1 MWWVVLVA
9 LSYLDRELA
18 VGSGVGPP
26 SRGRLSE
33 ECGGPRGSRPFTP
46 PRMDE
51 PKRRGSEVTRRAK
64 RGFTYPGTLWCG
76 AGNMAD
82 HYDQLGE
89 FEETDSC
96 CRTHDHC
103 PHVIHAFSSKYG
115 YTNFKWHSICH
126 CDCDQ
131 ALKACLHR
139 VNDTSS
145 RVMGQA
151 FFNVIAAPCFQL
163 LYEERCAERHWYGP
177 CKRYEKLPVAVVKEA
192 VPYEYADIGSPE
204 TKTDHEKEESATPA
218 APSGPEAPSLPAVE
232 NFTEALA
239 TIVSSTSAAQT
250 SHNKRKKKKDRGQKT
265 KKAMSQRSK
274 CKKGAAATLPLTKSI
289 NDVITGEAAPETA
302 QLRPTGRPSAHPPKK
317 RRARTGSGGLKVAP
331 AASPEQAPRLA
342 GYNLTAGL
350 TWHPKRRPSEEIP
363 QPPVHLKSPARS
375 PSKKRLTRKEEV
387 VVTLPKE
394 PVQPTVAD
402 GHSQHQHPGEKIFA
416 SSSSAMGAW
425 QPGEQKPPGA
435 PDHWQDRRDNEDGEK
450 RRKGRPDSGAQSTGA
465 QPAQSLDVPSGARG
479 RCNQSTKA
487 ASQSAMSL
495 ASAEPSRS
503 FAPTSQI
510 GRNATPGGPAFPA
523 LPAEE
528 SVAKRRAG
536 ASGHLRSSAVLRSVE
551 RARRQFARKKKR
563 KAARTVRLPSL
574 ARR

>member
-18 VGSGVGPP
+18 LGSGVGPP

-33 ECGGPRGSRPFTP
+33 ECGGGPRGSRPFTP
-46 PRMDE
+46 RMDDE
-51 PKRRGSEVTRRAK
+51 PERRGSAVTRRAK

-82 HYDQLGE
+82 RYDQLGE

-145 RVMGQA
+145 WVMGQA

-192 VPYEYADIGSPE
+192 VPYEYGAADIGSPE
-204 TKTDHEKEESATPA
+204 RKTDHEKEESATPA
-218 APSGPEAPSLPAVE
+218 APSGAEAPSLHAVE

-265 KKAMSQRSK
+265 KKAMGQRSK
-274 CKKGAAATLPLTKSI
+274 HKKGATATVPLTKSI

-302 QLRPTGRPSAHPPKK
+302 QLRPTGRPSAQPPKK
-317 RRARTGSGGLKVAP
+317 RRARTGRGGLKVAL
-331 AASPEQAPRLA
+331 ASPEQAPRLA
-342 GYNLTAGL
+342 GYDLTAGL
-350 TWHPKRRPSEEIP
+350 TSHPKGEEIP
-363 QPPVHLKSPARS
+363 QPPVHLKSPAR
-375 PSKKRLTRKEEV
+375 PASKKRLTRKEEV
-387 VVTLPKE
+387 VVTWPKE

-402 GHSQHQHPGEKIFA
+402 GHNQHQRPGEKIFA
-416 SSSSAMGAW
+416 SSSSAMAAS
-425 QPGEQKPPGA
+425 QPGEQNPPGA
-435 PDHWQDRRDNEDGEK
+435 PDHWQDRRDNEDGKK
-450 RRKGRPDSGAQSTGA
+450 RRKVRPDSGAGSTGA
-465 QPAQSLDVPSGARG
+465 QRAQSSDGPSGARG
-479 RCNQSTKA
+479 QRNQSAKA
-487 ASQSAMSL
+487 ASQSATSL
-495 ASAEPSRS
+495 TSAEPSRS
-503 FAPTSQI
+503 FAPTSRL
-510 GRNATPGGPAFPA
+510 GRKATPGGPA

-536 ASGHLRSSAVLRSVE
+536 GASGDLRSSAVLRSVE

-563 KAARTVRLPSL
+563 KAARTVRPPWF
-574 ARR
+574 ARP

>member
-1 MWWVVLVA
+1 MWWLVLVA

-18 VGSGVGPP
+18 LGSGVAPP

-33 ECGGPRGSRPFTP
+33 ECGGGGPRGSRPFTP
-46 PRMDE
+46 RMDDE

-82 HYDQLGE
+82 RYDQLGE

-177 CKRYEKLPVAVVKEA
+177 CKRYEKLPVAVVEEA
-192 VPYEYADIGSPE
+192 VPYEYGAADIGSPE
-204 TKTDHEKEESATPA
+204 RKTDHEKEESATPA
-218 APSGPEAPSLPAVE
+218 APPGPEAPSLHAVE
-232 NFTEALA
+232 NFTQALA

-265 KKAMSQRSK
+265 KKAMGGQRSK
-274 CKKGAAATLPLTKSI
+274 HKKGATATLPLTKSV

-302 QLRPTGRPSAHPPKK
+302 RLRPTGRPSAQPPKK
-317 RRARTGSGGLKVAP
+317 RGARTGRGGLRVAL
-331 AASPEQAPRLA
+331 ASPEQAPRPA
-342 GYNLTAGL
+342 GYNLSAGL
-350 TWHPKRRPSEEIP
+350 TSHPKGRPSEEIP
-363 QPPVHLKSPARS
+363 QPPVHLKSPAGS
-375 PSKKRLTRKEEV
+375 PSKKRLTRKEEA
-387 VVTLPKE
+387 VVTWPKE
-394 PVQPTVAD
+394 PVQPTVA
-402 GHSQHQHPGEKIFA
+402 
-416 SSSSAMGAW
+416 W
-425 QPGEQKPPGA
+425 QNPPGA
-435 PDHWQDRRDNEDGEK
+435 PERWQDRRDNEDGAK
-450 RRKGRPDSGAQSTGA
+450 RSKGRPDSGAQSTGA
-465 QPAQSLDVPSGARG
+465 QPAQSLDGPSGQR
-479 RCNQSTKA
+479 NQSTKA
-487 ASQSAMSL
+487 ASQSATSL
-495 ASAEPSRS
+495 TSAEPSRS
-503 FAPTSQI
+503 FAPTTRL
-510 GRNATPGGPAFPA
+510 GRKAAPGGPA

-536 ASGHLRSSAVLRSVE
+536 GASGDLRSSAVLRSVE

-563 KAARTVRLPSL
+563 KAARTVRPPSL